1 MVKERVRRDR
11 ARADRELPSRLRSL
25 EGVGSPEAQEQ
36 LNTAFKH
43 GFQSREAEMSLG
55 RLMSELA
62 DR

>member
-1 MVKERVRRDR
+1 
-11 ARADRELPSRLRSL
+11 
-25 EGVGSPEAQEQ
+25 VGSPEAQEQ